1 MMNELSHKKMFKV
14 LTPIP
19 EKDGNG
25 TKFWMRL
32 GSAFEGKGG
41 ALNVYLDALP
51 THKMM
56 LHIREMDEK
65 DFEKKNNS
73 HNNRDTG
80 TNVPDDMPF

>member
-1 MMNELSHKKMFKV
+1 MMNELGQKKMFKV

-65 DFEKKNNS
+65 DFEKKNHSN
-73 HNNRDTG
+73 HNRDAGG
-80 TNVPDDMPF
+80 TPVDDMPF